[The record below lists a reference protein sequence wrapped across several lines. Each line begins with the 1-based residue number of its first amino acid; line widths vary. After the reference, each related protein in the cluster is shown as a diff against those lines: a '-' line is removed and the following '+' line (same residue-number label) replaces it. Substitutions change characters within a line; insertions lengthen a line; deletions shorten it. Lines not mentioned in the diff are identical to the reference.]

1 MSRLNQGKRRK
12 EGWGGEGERWGRSV
26 KVYRKEREKGGS
38 GKEAVR
44 GGRWNKRKER
54 EAEGK
59 M

>member
-1 MSRLNQGKRRK
+1 M
-12 EGWGGEGERWGRSV
+12 

>member
-1 MSRLNQGKRRK
+1 MV
-12 EGWGGEGERWGRSV
+12 GGEERGRSV

-44 GGRWNKRKER
+44 GGRWNKRKEKR
-54 EAEGK
+54 ERQKGRC

>member
-1 MSRLNQGKRRK
+1 M
-12 EGWGGEGERWGRSV
+12 

-44 GGRWNKRKER
+44 GGRWNKRKE
-54 EAEGK
+54 AEGK